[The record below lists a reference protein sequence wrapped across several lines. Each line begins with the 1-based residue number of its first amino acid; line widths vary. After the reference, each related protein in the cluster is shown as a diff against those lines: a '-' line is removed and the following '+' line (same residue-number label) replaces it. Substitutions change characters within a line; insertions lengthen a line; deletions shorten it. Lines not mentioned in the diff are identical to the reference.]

1 MGDEYEGFNLKGDF
15 MRILTASAFLILTT
29 GAAQAQ
35 VSTDDSETFL
45 ATGIIAPMYGYP
57 VGTLNSGSTPKVG
70 ETLQFEYTYD
80 PSSNPTDVPGV
91 VGPITSIAYSVNGS
105 PFFPDNSSY
114 QLFGSVYNFTLYT
127 GNGAE
132 ISLASANGGS
142 MLIYDVSGDG
152 AYANLTNVKEIVP
165 ASAPEIDPAG
175 LAGGLTLLVGGLLV
189 IQSRQTRDRGSS
201 V

>member
-1 MGDEYEGFNLKGDF
+1 

-29 GAAQAQ
+29 GAVQAQ
-35 VSTDDSETFL
+35 ISTDSETFL

-57 VGTLNSGSTPKVG
+57 VGTLPSGSTPKVG

-80 PSSNPTDVPGV
+80 PSSNPTDIPGV

-105 PFFPDNSSY
+105 PFYSDNSSY
-114 QLFGSVYNFTLYT
+114 QLFGSVYNFTLYP

-132 ISLASANGGS
+132 ISLNSANGGS

-152 AYANLTNVKEIVP
+152 AYAKLGNIKEIIP

-189 IQSRQTRDRGSS
+189 IQSRQTRDRGGS